1 MGWGTGASNDRAL
14 ERVPA
19 NTVAFACH
27 GHVTCGDYMHTLV
40 PAVEKAFAGHENV
53 RLYYQIGPDFE
64 TVDPDAG

>member
-1 MGWGTGASNDRAL
+1 
-14 ERVPA
+14 
-19 NTVAFACH
+19 
-27 GHVTCGDYMHTLV
+27 MHTLV